1 MSCGLGLMMAWDPPL
16 HGQVGEPGE
25 SATVI
30 DFDREYT
37 EEAEDSVACG
47 ARLRRIME
55 ALDWYRRR
63 HGGAVPESLSAL
75 LGGYLDDET
84 ILKCPYVERT
94 GRSKGWRYGFRDE
107 VWSDRQTSYAYEF
120 SGSAL
125 PIYDGQV
132 TTLHEYKRRQMAL
145 VRERG
150 GDGGVVPIVRCF
162 AHRPVLNLS
171 YGGVVYPSDF
181 HWEELPEI
189 VKLGIDH
196 HELIPEALF
205 EEEIRTGM
213 RSLDFPTRDP
223 SCGVVQLDLGRHYN
237 ARLTVSWHPG
247 TPGNDL
253 SALPRGFVRLG
264 EVRYDVRGV
273 IQLKGTRLLSP
284 FPERVNGI
292 PVGQECRRIHF
303 LHATAYRMSPG
314 TQIGHYLIRY
324 VDGAEDE
331 IPILYGRDVE
341 DWWFEPGVAGAGASS
356 EVAWTGENAA
366 ARQRGRKIRLFHT
379 CWDNPRGEV
388 QIESLDFVSA
398 LTESGPF
405 LVGVTIE

>member
-1 MSCGLGLMMAWDPPL
+1 
-16 HGQVGEPGE
+16 
-25 SATVI
+25 
-30 DFDREYT
+30 
-37 EEAEDSVACG
+37 
-47 ARLRRIME
+47 ME
-55 ALDWYRRR
+55 AIEWYRRR
-63 HGGAVPESLSAL
+63 HSGALPESLSAL
-75 LGGYLDDET
+75 LAGYLDDET

-120 SGSAL
+120 SGSPL
-125 PIYDGQV
+125 PIYDGRE

-145 VRERG
+145 VQERG

-171 YGGVVYPSDF
+171 YDGVVYPSDF

-205 EEEIRTGM
+205 EAEIRGAM
-213 RSLDFPTRDP
+213 RSLEFPSRDP
-223 SCGVVQLDLGRHYN
+223 SCGPLQLDLTGHYN

-253 SALPRGFVRLG
+253 STLPNGRARLG
-264 EVRYDVRGV
+264 EVHYDLRGV

-284 FPERVNGI
+284 FPERVTGI
-292 PVGQECRRIHF
+292 PIGQEGRRIHF
-303 LHATAYRMSPG
+303 LHATAFGVPPG
-314 TQIGHYLIRY
+314 TPVGHYL
-324 VDGAEDE
+324 VHFADGAEEE
-331 IPILYGRDVE
+331 IPIVYGRDVE
-341 DWWFEPGVAGAGASS
+341 DWWFEPDVAGTGASC

-366 ARQRGRKIRLFHT
+366 ARLRARGIRLFHT
-379 CWDNPRGEV
+379 RWDNPRGEV
-388 QIESLDFVSA
+388 RMETLDFVSA

-405 LVGVTIE
+405 LIGVTIE